1 MKLSQFLKRN
11 KVSHSEV
18 SSNVVFKK
26 LTEGLQQYEK
36 NPEFDYIVETRTY
49 GLELSEGLHFNSHN
63 GIAISV
69 GEIALIFI
77 NSYGDSGLEISH
89 LWVSP
94 IQQRMGLGTRLVR
107 EVFNLCQSIIGHI
120 PKISLEC
127 TGNTT
132 HNGKWYT
139 TGISG
144 QTAFYRKFGFR
155 VSDRKKYP
163 LYVRMERSISFTC
176 NEMSQRNVNV
186 FEQRIIDNLQSA
198 A

>member
-1 MKLSQFLKRN
+1 MK
-11 KVSHSEV
+11 KVSCSEV
-18 SSNVVFKK
+18 IPNVVFKK
-26 LTEGLQQYEK
+26 LTEGLQHYEK
-36 NPEFDYIVETRTY
+36 NPEFDYVVETRSL
-49 GLELSEGLHFNSHN
+49 GLELNGVFHFNIHN

-69 GEIALIFI
+69 GEIGLIFI

-89 LWVSP
+89 HWVSP

-163 LYVRMERSISFTC
+163 LYVRMERIVNLTC
-176 NEMSQRNVNV
+176 NESSQRNVNV
-186 FEQRIIDNLQSA
+186 FEQRTIDNLQSA

>member
-49 GLELSEGLHFNSHN
+49 GLDLHFKSHN
-63 GIAISV
+63 GITISV

-94 IQQRMGLGTRLVR
+94 TQQRMGLGTRLVR

-144 QTAFYRKFGFR
+144 QTAFYRNFGFL

-163 LYVRMERSISFTC
+163 SYVRMERSISNC
-176 NEMSQRNVNV
+176 NEMSQRNLNV
-186 FEQRIIDNLQSA
+186 FEQRTIDNLQSA